1 MRQLLHVEQ
10 ACRDAC
16 ALAGAV
22 RQRADLGRCPARTS
36 SCAFSSIMATSVL
49 GRCRAMVMQ
58 RCGARAWLSAHV
70 PKNGGDAP
78 SVAAAPEKAPD
89 SDSGNASETGP
100 SSIGAGETAS
110 SDVWLPKSFSE
121 MEVPRDWSEELE
133 FPQTEEDPDAPF
145 EEEYTGDP
153 DGIPVMLE
161 KTRLFQSMTTDTDV
175 PEERKVKLWA
185 RVTELKIDEADQQSL
200 ISILGTRYDPNT
212 GVLKL
217 TSDKY
222 PSPDENAKHV
232 CDLLKTLIAEAK
244 QLTKQLAEAEAKLVS
259 Q

>member
-110 SDVWLPKSFSE
+110 SDGMPGRFPASVRTN
-121 MEVPRDWSEELE
+121 VPISLAAEELFRDGGPSRLE
-133 FPQTEEDPDAPF
+133 RGAGVPPD
-145 EEEYTGDP
+145 
-153 DGIPVMLE
+153 
-161 KTRLFQSMTTDTDV
+161 R
-175 PEERKVKLWA
+175 
-185 RVTELKIDEADQQSL
+185 
-200 ISILGTRYDPNT
+200 
-212 GVLKL
+212 
-217 TSDKY
+217 
-222 PSPDENAKHV
+222 
-232 CDLLKTLIAEAK
+232 
-244 QLTKQLAEAEAKLVS
+244 
-259 Q
+259 